1 MITKISDFKINES
14 LSGDRTREA
23 KLQILIDTARQM
35 IENYKKAEEFEQLK
49 NQKNIE
55 VKEVLER
62 LNKTS
67 VIAEGVLIEVI
78 KPFQQKRF
86 SSKAYFDFVETSVGT
101 ISEDFRLLSNEIKA
115 TSIKMSAEKEYIR
128 TNKNTRNKETGT
140 MSEGI
145 GDFYNKIKNWVQAF
159 VSKLSVLLNKTERD
173 LGIIMAKAQ
182 KFSSMVES
190 VSTFTH
196 TNPDYETIKL
206 THNFFKSGTGYAVIY
221 KNQSVGF
228 VYLCDDYWCAW
239 STHFD
244 INNIDQFLDECV
256 QGLHD
261 TEGSSS
267 TADTMEEA
275 IDELVYGLEESVVLE
290 QIEWSEMHGQVHAM
304 LENYNE
310 ELYYKVDGISESNF
324 ANLTNDIVNYIQSL
338 NMNENVNEDLSPEEE
353 RRLRRN
359 RASRDSHAR
368 RREQNKNVENV
379 LVKAKEAIKLAQK
392 QSYFEELA
400 KVQEEQVIALLKEF
414 NSKSIAIDD
423 VILNLIR
430 TESKPVL
437 DTAEYEKN
445 MTNAEQVGDA
455 VALMS
460 KALIEI
466 HKNTINVSGSVRQY
480 KDDSNSEEGTFNA
493 HFDWEN
499 KTVIPPTANEGIG
512 DYVKSAWNS
521 IKRFFLRFKM
531 ASKRFDTALEN
542 IVQIQNLNENENKLR
557 LSFRK
562 LKGSLYETIID
573 PDYYIEDSIE
583 YKVVSEMMLNKDN
596 LIYAHTTNAENYSWV
611 IVYDPLSKNAYYDGI
626 LFDKNGK
633 SVNYTESYFTRSN
646 VSNTDEAVS
655 ILKSKDQTILI

>member
-1 MITKISDFKINES
+1 MITKISVFKINES
-14 LSGDRTREA
+14 LSGDRAREA

-49 NQKNIE
+49 NEKNIE

-86 SSKAYFDFVETSVGT
+86 SSKAYFDFVENSVGT

-145 GDFYNKIKNWVQAF
+145 GDFYNNIKNWVKAF

-173 LGIIMAKAQ
+173 LDIIMTKAK

-190 VSTFTH
+190 ANTFTN
-196 TNPDYETIKL
+196 TNSDYET
-206 THNFFKSGTGYAVIY
+206 
-221 KNQSVGF
+221 
-228 VYLCDDYWCAW
+228 
-239 STHFD
+239 
-244 INNIDQFLDECV
+244 
-256 QGLHD
+256 
-261 TEGSSS
+261 
-267 TADTMEEA
+267 
-275 IDELVYGLEESVVLE
+275 SVVLE
-290 QIEWSEMHGQVHAM
+290 QIEWSEIHGQVHAI

-310 ELYYKVDGISESNF
+310 ELYYNIDGISDSNF

-338 NMNENVNEDLSPEEE
+338 NINEVTENISSNLNKDTTLHIIKLHIEDELKKLNNKNTLVLKDNGQEYIKRNNYLSEYESGSISGKMMAYKNVLDMINKFEKYNPTFNVNEKLSQDEKEHIISLYNNGISQSDIADQYGYNFNDVLKVTKYLGHGSWFNEEEEEERLGDDPMSKQYYDRTLENLSPEEE

-379 LVKAKEAIKLAQK
+379 LVKAKEAIELAQK

-437 DTAEYEKN
+437 DTAEYKKN

-466 HKNTINVSGSVRQY
+466 HKNTVNISGSVRQY
-480 KDDSNSEEGTFNA
+480 KDDSNSPDGTFNA
-493 HFDWEN
+493 RFDWEN

-542 IVQIQNLNENENKLR
+542 I
-557 LSFRK
+557 
-562 LKGSLYETIID
+562 T
-573 PDYYIEDSIE
+573 
-583 YKVVSEMMLNKDN
+583 M
-596 LIYAHTTNAENYSWV
+596 
-611 IVYDPLSKNAYYDGI
+611 
-626 LFDKNGK
+626 
-633 SVNYTESYFTRSN
+633 
-646 VSNTDEAVS
+646 
-655 ILKSKDQTILI
+655 

>member
-14 LSGDRTREA
+14 LSGDRAREA

-35 IENYKKAEEFEQLK
+35 IENYKKAEEIEKLK
-49 NQKNIE
+49 NEKNIE

-86 SSKAYFDFVETSVGT
+86 SSKAYFDFIETSVGT

-115 TSIKMSAEKEYIR
+115 TSIKMAAEKEYLR
-128 TNKNTRNKETGT
+128 LNKNTRNKETGT

-145 GDFYNKIKNWVQAF
+145 SDLYTSIKNWVQKF

-173 LGIIMAKAQ
+173 LDIIMTKAK

-190 VSTFTH
+190 ASTFTN
-196 TNPDYETIKL
+196 TNSDYET
-206 THNFFKSGTGYAVIY
+206 
-221 KNQSVGF
+221 
-228 VYLCDDYWCAW
+228 
-239 STHFD
+239 
-244 INNIDQFLDECV
+244 
-256 QGLHD
+256 
-261 TEGSSS
+261 
-267 TADTMEEA
+267 
-275 IDELVYGLEESVVLE
+275 SVVLE
-290 QIEWSEMHGQVHAM
+290 QIEWSEIHGQVHAM

-310 ELYYKVDGISESNF
+310 ELYYNTDGISTSNF
-324 ANLTNDIVNYIQSL
+324 ANLTNDIVNYIKSL
-338 NMNENVNEDLSPEEE
+338 NVNENVNEDLSPEEE

-379 LVKAKEAIKLAQK
+379 LVKAKEAIELAQK

-466 HKNTINVSGSVRQY
+466 HKNTVNISGSVRQY
-480 KDDSNSEEGTFNA
+480 KDDSNSPDGTFNA
-493 HFDWEN
+493 RFDWEN

-542 IVQIQNLNENENKLR
+542 I
-557 LSFRK
+557 
-562 LKGSLYETIID
+562 T
-573 PDYYIEDSIE
+573 
-583 YKVVSEMMLNKDN
+583 M
-596 LIYAHTTNAENYSWV
+596 
-611 IVYDPLSKNAYYDGI
+611 
-626 LFDKNGK
+626 
-633 SVNYTESYFTRSN
+633 
-646 VSNTDEAVS
+646 
-655 ILKSKDQTILI
+655 

>member
-14 LSGDRTREA
+14 LSSDRAREA

-49 NQKNIE
+49 NEKNIE

-145 GDFYNKIKNWVQAF
+145 GDFYNNIKNWVQAF

-173 LGIIMAKAQ
+173 LGIIMAKAE

-190 VSTFTH
+190 AKDDVIFLKTQLQKAYEAGGENMEYDEMYGYNQTVSFEDWFKKEYNPTF
-196 TNPDYETIKL
+196 
-206 THNFFKSGTGYAVIY
+206 
-221 KNQSVGF
+221 
-228 VYLCDDYWCAW
+228 
-239 STHFD
+239 
-244 INNIDQFLDECV
+244 
-256 QGLHD
+256 
-261 TEGSSS
+261 
-267 TADTMEEA
+267 
-275 IDELVYGLEESVVLE
+275 
-290 QIEWSEMHGQVHAM
+290 
-304 LENYNE
+304 
-310 ELYYKVDGISESNF
+310 
-324 ANLTNDIVNYIQSL
+324 
-338 NMNENVNEDLSPEEE
+338 NVNEDLSPEEE

-368 RREQNKNVENV
+368 RREQNKNVETV
-379 LVKAKEAIKLAQK
+379 LVKAKEAIELAQK

-445 MTNAEQVGDA
+445 MTNAELVGDA

-460 KALIEI
+460 KGLIEI
-466 HKNTINVSGSVRQY
+466 HKNTVNISGSVRQY
-480 KDDSNSEEGTFNA
+480 KDDSESPEGTFNA
-493 HFDWEN
+493 RFDWEN
-499 KTVIPPTANEGIG
+499 KTVKIPENAQNDKHNYMMLSRLKSDCEYFLGFGNGSERQLHQGNVEDQIKMMKELWNNLPVKPEWLTMDEINDYETKMLQMKNGMNEGIG

-573 PDYYIEDSIE
+573 PDYYMEDSIE
-583 YKVVSEMMLNKDN
+583 YKVVSEMMPNKDN
-596 LIYAHTTNAENYSWV
+596 LIYAYTTNTENYSWV
-611 IVYDPLSKNAYYDGI
+611 IVYDPISKNAYYDGM
-626 LFDKNGK
+626 LFDKEGK
-633 SVNYTESYFTRSN
+633 SVNYTESYFTHSN

-655 ILKSKDQTILI
+655 ILKSKDPTIYV

>member
-14 LSGDRTREA
+14 LSGDRAREA

-49 NQKNIE
+49 NEKNIE

-86 SSKAYFDFVETSVGT
+86 SSKAYFDFIETSVGT

-115 TSIKMSAEKEYIR
+115 TSIKMAAEKEYLR
-128 TNKNTRNKETGT
+128 LNKNTRNKETGT

-145 GDFYNKIKNWVQAF
+145 GDFYNNIKNWVKAF

-173 LGIIMAKAQ
+173 LDIIMTKAK

-190 VSTFTH
+190 ASTFTN
-196 TNPDYETIKL
+196 TNSDYET
-206 THNFFKSGTGYAVIY
+206 
-221 KNQSVGF
+221 
-228 VYLCDDYWCAW
+228 
-239 STHFD
+239 
-244 INNIDQFLDECV
+244 
-256 QGLHD
+256 
-261 TEGSSS
+261 
-267 TADTMEEA
+267 
-275 IDELVYGLEESVVLE
+275 SVVLE
-290 QIEWSEMHGQVHAM
+290 QIEWSEIHGQVHAM

-310 ELYYKVDGISESNF
+310 ELYYNTDGISTSNF
-324 ANLTNDIVNYIQSL
+324 ANLTNDIVNYIKSL
-338 NMNENVNEDLSPEEE
+338 NVNENVNEKLSQDEKEHIISLYNNGISQSDIADQYGYNFNDVLKVTKYLGHGSWFNDEEEERLGDDPMSKQYYDRTLENLSPEEE

-466 HKNTINVSGSVRQY
+466 HKNTVNISGSVRQY
-480 KDDSNSEEGTFNA
+480 KDDSNSPDGTFNA
-493 HFDWEN
+493 RFDWEN

-573 PDYYIEDSIE
+573 PDYYMEDSTE
-583 YKVVSEMMLNKDN
+583 YKVVSEMMPNKDN

-611 IVYDPLSKNAYYDGI
+611 IVYDPISKNAYYDGM
-626 LFDKNGK
+626 LFDKDGK
-633 SVNYTESYFTRSN
+633 SVNYTESYFTHSN

-655 ILKSKDQTILI
+655 ILKSKDPTIYV

>member
-14 LSGDRTREA
+14 LSGDRAREA

-49 NQKNIE
+49 NEKNIE

-145 GDFYNKIKNWVQAF
+145 GDFYNNIKNWVQAF

-173 LGIIMAKAQ
+173 LGIIMAKAE

-190 VSTFTH
+190 AKDDVIFLKTQLQKA
-196 TNPDYETIKL
+196 YEAGGE
-206 THNFFKSGTGYAVIY
+206 N
-221 KNQSVGF
+221 
-228 VYLCDDYWCAW
+228 
-239 STHFD
+239 
-244 INNIDQFLDECV
+244 
-256 QGLHD
+256 
-261 TEGSSS
+261 
-267 TADTMEEA
+267 ME
-275 IDELVYGLEESVVLE
+275 
-290 QIEWSEMHGQVHAM
+290 
-304 LENYNE
+304 YNE
-310 ELYYKVDGISESNF
+310 MYGYNQTVSFEDWFKKEYNPTF
-324 ANLTNDIVNYIQSL
+324 
-338 NMNENVNEDLSPEEE
+338 NVNEDLSPEEE

-359 RASRDSHAR
+359 RSSRDSHAR

-379 LVKAKEAIKLAQK
+379 LVKAKEAIELAQK

-466 HKNTINVSGSVRQY
+466 HKNTVNISGSVRQY
-480 KDDSNSEEGTFNA
+480 KDDSNSPEGTFNA
-493 HFDWEN
+493 RFDWEN
-499 KTVIPPTANEGIG
+499 KTVKIPENAQNDKHNYMMLSRLKSDCEYFLGFGNGSERQLHQGNVEDQIKMMKELWNNLPVKPEWLTMDEINDYEAKMLQMKNGMNEGIG

-542 IVQIQNLNENENKLR
+542 I
-557 LSFRK
+557 
-562 LKGSLYETIID
+562 T
-573 PDYYIEDSIE
+573 
-583 YKVVSEMMLNKDN
+583 M
-596 LIYAHTTNAENYSWV
+596 
-611 IVYDPLSKNAYYDGI
+611 
-626 LFDKNGK
+626 
-633 SVNYTESYFTRSN
+633 
-646 VSNTDEAVS
+646 
-655 ILKSKDQTILI
+655 